1 MNESIE
7 VPYLERKRQ
16 LNKKRNREIFISA
29 AKDTFTK
36 MGVDKS
42 SIRQI
47 TKITNLG
54 SGTFYN
60 YFRNKLNNAST
71 FIRRLSS

>member
-1 MNESIE
+1 MSETIE

-16 LNKKRNREIFISA
+16 LNKKRNREILISVA

-36 MGVDKS
+36 TGVDKS

-47 TKITNLG
+47 TKITKLWL
-54 SGTFYN
+54 
-60 YFRNKLNNAST
+60 RNFL
-71 FIRRLSS
+71 

>member
-1 MNESIE
+1 MNESME
-7 VPYLERKRQ
+7 VPYFERKRH

-36 MGVDKS
+36 IGVDKS

-47 TKITNLG
+47 TNC
-54 SGTFYN
+54 SG
-60 YFRNKLNNAST
+60 
-71 FIRRLSS
+71 